1 MQNCAIFAAVKE
13 LAQIISPI
21 ATELAHFEAFFGK
34 TLHADTEPMERIMR
48 YVGDTRGKRLRP
60 MLVLLSAKLF
70 GQVNERT
77 VRAAAFVELV
87 HSATLLHDDVA
98 DNSAE
103 RRGVPTVMSL
113 LGGPAS
119 VLIGDFWLVK
129 AMDSI
134 LSSEKSGNI
143 VIRIFAKTLS
153 DLAEGEMLQLQKTA
167 TCDTSEADYLR
178 IIYCKTAS
186 LFEAAAVSGAISG
199 GGDAT
204 LVEAVKSYARN
215 LGIAFQIK
223 DDMLDYAGSPVLGKP
238 SGVDILEQKITM
250 PLLAALGNVSE
261 EEASAIRKKVGE
273 VIDNPS
279 VAEEI
284 KKFVSD
290 QNGLELS
297 QKKVEGFISAALSS
311 LSALPDSKEK
321 SYLAKIAH
329 FCITLIIKIF
339 NYKRDLFRTFFKQ
352 HPC

>member
-1 MQNCAIFAAVKE
+1 MDIKEIRTYLEDSLSRVEAIMDNCLKSDISLLEATNRSLRARNGKMLRPILCLLVSGACSGRGATTDGEKFAA
-13 LAQIISPI
+13 
-21 ATELAHFEAFFGK
+21 ATEL
-34 TLHADTEPMERIMR
+34 LH
-48 YVGDTRGKRLRP
+48 
-60 MLVLLSAKLF
+60 
-70 GQVNERT
+70 N
-77 VRAAAFVELV
+77 
-87 HSATLLHDDVA
+87 ATLLHDDVV
-98 DNSAE
+98 DSSGE
-103 RRGVPTVMSL
+103 RRGKPTVMSI
-113 LGGPAS
+113 LGSPAS

-261 EEASAIRKKVGE
+261 KEASAIRKKVGE

-321 SYLAKIAH
+321 SYLALLAE
-329 FCITLIIKIF
+329 FVGER
-339 NYKRDLFRTFFKQ
+339 NS
-352 HPC
+352 